1 MLGTVL
7 SLGALG
13 LAAAVPLES
22 RQVVP
27 HYPETKQS
35 KGFSL
40 VANVTDPSK
49 DLNPPINHWRLASL
63 HVGAGLGDAVLE
75 SDFAWTFYLNGTAE
89 DVRYGRA
96 HTLADG
102 GTPPFPWGIAVDE
115 AGTSYPDM
123 GALHGISINA
133 GSGEAGI
140 EPARF
145 PEHYPT
151 LLTPHAG
158 TYVACNQT
166 EPYYRQNFITVRA
179 VFDTVDPAT
188 GLDVR
193 PPLPDQCVAITLVPQ
208 CADLP
213 DLPEG
218 SQSSHQFAN
227 TINCYEDV
235 ASIKWSEYG
244 P

>member
-1 MLGTVL
+1 MLSTLL

-13 LAAAVPLES
+13 LAAAVPLEG

-35 KGFSL
+35 KGFTL

-75 SDFAWTFYLNGTAE
+75 SDFAWTFYMNGTAE
-89 DVRYGRA
+89 EVRYNKA

-115 AGTSYPDM
+115 AGSAYPPM

-133 GSGEAGI
+133 GSGEAGVQL
-140 EPARF
+140 AQF

-151 LLTPHAG
+151 LRVPHPG

-166 EPYYRQNFITVRA
+166 VPYYRLNFITVRA
-179 VFDTVDPAT
+179 VFDTAETTPVPEN
-188 GLDVR
+188 
-193 PPLPDQCVAITLVPQ
+193 CVAITLVPQ
-208 CADLP
+208 CAELP

-218 SQSSHQFAN
+218 SRSSHEFAN
-227 TINCYEDV
+227 TVNCYEDV